1 MDILDSPNSVPFYK
15 NSVEEY
21 DRFEEHEY
29 LTEKE
34 RKDLVKLVTLR
45 IRKYIS
51 LNEYY
56 MKLSEFWKESG
67 DEEFANEILLKIK
80 D

>member
-1 MDILDSPNSVPFYK
+1 MDILDSSNSAPFYK
-15 NSVEEY
+15 NSVAEY
-21 DRFEEHEY
+21 DPFEIHEY

-34 RKDLVKLVTLR
+34 RRDLVKLVTLR
-45 IRKYIS
+45 MRKYIS
-51 LNEYY
+51 LKEYY
-56 MKLSEFWKESG
+56 IKLSEFWKESG

>member
-1 MDILDSPNSVPFYK
+1 MDILDSSNSTPFYK
-15 NSVEEY
+15 NSVAEY
-21 DRFEEHEY
+21 DPFEIHEY

-34 RKDLVKLVTLR
+34 RRDLVKLVTLR
-45 IRKYIS
+45 MRKYIS
-51 LNEYY
+51 
-56 MKLSEFWKESG
+56 LSEFWKESG

>member
-1 MDILDSPNSVPFYK
+1 MMDILDEPKKTTEYNLFKKDAPF
-15 NSVEEY
+15 EI
-21 DRFEEHEY
+21 HEY

-45 IRKYIS
+45 MRKYIS

-56 MKLSEFWKESG
+56 MKLSDFWKESG
-67 DEEFANEILLKIK
+67 DEEFAYEILLKIK